1 MRVVKDSVANVVR
14 QYAMTNKLFTRKQ
27 AVADLGFTVNQ
38 VNHAVETLRQ
48 SGLVKSISHGLQ
60 IWVESESH
68 RPSTSTVQDKVWR
81 ALQVNPTFTTQD
93 VARQAGVRDSYAGR
107 KVREYRNAGLV
118 EQCGMTKSNDGA
130 PIRKWKLTAKG
141 RENIERPSLVEFE
154 PDPLVDSAVKL
165 NRLVCT
171 GMAIRNVVDRQKAVG
186 LCVKIM
192 GILTESGGNGND

>member
-48 SGLVKSISHGLQ
+48 SGLVKSISHGLLV
-60 IWVESESH
+60 WVESEAH
-68 RPSTSTVQDKVWR
+68 RPASSTVQDKVWR

-93 VARQAGVRDSYAGR
+93 VARQAGVRESYAGR
-107 KVREYRNAGLV
+107 KVREYRNAGMV
-118 EQCGMTKSNDGA
+118 EQCGMTRSNDNA
-130 PIRKWKLTAKG
+130 PIRKWRLTAKG
-141 RENIERPSLVEFE
+141 KENVDRPSLIEFE
-154 PDPLVDSAVKL
+154 PDPLVDRAVKL

-171 GMAIRNVVDRQKAVG
+171 GLAIRNGVDRKKAVE
-186 LCVKIM
+186 LCDEIK
-192 GILTESGGNGND
+192 GILTESGGNEND